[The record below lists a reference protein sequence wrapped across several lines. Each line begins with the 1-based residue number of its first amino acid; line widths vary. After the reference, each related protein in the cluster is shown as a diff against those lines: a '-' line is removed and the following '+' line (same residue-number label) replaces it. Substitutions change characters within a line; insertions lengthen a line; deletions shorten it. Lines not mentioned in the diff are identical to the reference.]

1 LWGDT
6 GIVSPAPL
14 DRVNLAFLSITM
26 TTAYQPTTAH
36 RWQFDNRAILPLR
49 NQNFWKIESGVA
61 RTSTWLEDGTLIVL
75 GLWGPGHFVG
85 KTLERIA
92 PYQVECLTPVRA
104 IPFVSLDERQLS
116 GILLTHLQQ
125 MQELTVIR
133 GYKRTDTML
142 LKLLG
147 WLANQFGKQTT
158 TGQLIDMRLTHQD
171 LADLL
176 GTTRVTITRAL
187 NNLEQQ
193 GSVERLPVHRLLL
206 REEEIWHYEI

>member
-1 LWGDT
+1 
-6 GIVSPAPL
+6 
-14 DRVNLAFLSITM
+14 
-26 TTAYQPTTAH
+26 
-36 RWQFDNRAILPLR
+36 
-49 NQNFWKIESGVA
+49 
-61 RTSTWLEDGTLIVL
+61 
-75 GLWGPGHFVG
+75 
-85 KTLERIA
+85 
-92 PYQVECLTPVRA
+92 
-104 IPFVSLDERQLS
+104 
-116 GILLTHLQQ
+116 

-133 GYKRTDTML
+133 SYKRTDTML